1 MKRFLIIVG
10 FILGITAC
18 SFTQSSTD
26 SSISRIQ
33 SRSRSVGSLLSLSE
47 FKQKLCLTWYQ
58 DGAHCNTLL
67 TQIPLTRQVLEA
79 FFGQLVVS
87 KGKVIHQNGEL
98 SKVSS
103 FLHQGSAKSFAGLV
117 ARDAC
122 ASGES
127 NTLLPEV
134 LDSVLSLCQEKL
146 EGTKQR
152 LASLYEQVIGLE
164 FEESERDW
172 FASSFS
178 DPKLLGVE
186 PGKTHLE
193 AVIYGL
199 TYNPYFILSL

>member
-1 MKRFLIIVG
+1 MKMFLIGVG
-10 FILGITAC
+10 FILGICAC
-18 SFTQSSTD
+18 SFTPSSKD
-26 SSISRIQ
+26 STGSRIQ

-58 DGAHCNTLL
+58 DGAHCNALL
-67 TQIPLTRQVLEA
+67 TQIPLTQQVLAA
-79 FFGQLVVS
+79 FFGQLVVA
-87 KGKVIHQNGEL
+87 KGKAIHQNGEL

-117 ARDAC
+117 AGDAC
-122 ASGES
+122 ATGES
-127 NTLLPEV
+127 TTLLPEV
-134 LDSVLSLCQEKL
+134 LGSVQSLCQGKL
-146 EGTKQR
+146 EGAKET
-152 LASLYEQVIGLE
+152 LSSLYEQVIGLE

-178 DPKLLGVE
+178 DPKILAVE